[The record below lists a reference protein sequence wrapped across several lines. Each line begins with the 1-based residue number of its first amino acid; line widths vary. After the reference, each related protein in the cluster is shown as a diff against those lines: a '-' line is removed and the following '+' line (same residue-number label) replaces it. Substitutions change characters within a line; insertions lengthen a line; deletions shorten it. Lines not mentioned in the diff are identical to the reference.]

1 MFFDLK
7 TYFFDNIE
15 SYGSINSAEPFSC
28 KVHEKKAHFL
38 FASVVTSLLLQKP
51 VWVWLLD
58 ILFIGLF
65 IIFSSKE
72 FFLVY
77 VVPCLFLILLAQFIY
92 VIIQLKT
99 ASSIYKTVKDFVFRF
114 DREGLAVCKE
124 NEYGIFVKLDLLPW
138 KSVFKVVNFANTV
151 GVYEIRN
158 SGAMLPCFTLRL
170 DKKYLPRLYSLW
182 KEYKVDNYGDARTP
196 IPYTENEEKQ
206 IITLLR
212 NQFGAPIALYRQKKS
227 KYVNANIL
235 VFPPTNEHPYYT
247 LSTLGIGARSMNMP
261 KEARLRENRLDY
273 SEFMMFMPADWVK
286 EEKDIHDPKHWWAV
300 SFLGDIATSSFSRG
314 CAYGYGDVIQ
324 TDLLNH
330 GVLVCPN
337 QRITQTIVC
346 SLICGKS
353 VEFNQVIRISAAEY
367 SKYTDECQHFG
378 DLLRDIFP
386 KDVEDINNIEI
397 CKIAAKNMGKV

>member
-1 MFFDLK
+1 MK

-15 SYGSINSAEPFSC
+15 SYDSINNAEPFSC
-28 KVHEKKAHFL
+28 KVHEKKAHFM

-51 VWVWLLD
+51 VWVWALDVLFLLLFV
-58 ILFIGLF
+58 IL
-65 IIFSSKE
+65 SSKE

-77 VVPCLFLILLAQFIY
+77 VVPFLFLTLLAQFIY
-92 VIIQLKT
+92 IVIQLKA
-99 ASSIYKTVKDFVFRF
+99 ASSIYKTVKDLVFRF
-114 DREGLAVCKE
+114 DREGLAVCRE
-124 NEYGIFVKLDLLPW
+124 DEYGIFIKLDMLPW
-138 KSVFKVVNFANTV
+138 ESVFKVVNFANTI
-151 GVYEIRN
+151 GVYEVRN
-158 SGAMLPCFTLRL
+158 FGAMFPCFTIRL
-170 DKKYLPRLYSLW
+170 DKKYIPQLYSLW
-182 KEYKVDNYGDARTP
+182 KENRVNNYADARTP

-206 IITLLR
+206 IITMLR

-235 VFPPTNEHPYYT
+235 VFPPTNEHPFYT
-247 LSTLGIGARSMNMP
+247 LSTLGIGARAMKMP
-261 KEARLRENRLDY
+261 KNVRTRENNLDY
-273 SEFMMFMPADWVK
+273 SEFLMFLPADWVR
-286 EEKDIHDPKHWWAV
+286 EEKEIHDPKHWWCV
-300 SFLGDIATSSFSRG
+300 SFLGDIATASFSRG

-324 TDLLNH
+324 TDSLNH

-386 KDVEDINNIEI
+386 KDIKDINDIEI
-397 CKIAAKNMGKV
+397 CKIADKNMGKV